1 MAESEVM
8 LRRVPSRSSWQR
20 VRKARPHLL
29 LSRRGRRR
37 FGVLTRGELRRLRRR
52 LLRAHALGG
61 DWKLGVPAGAHVA
74 VKCKI
79 RTRSRPGSRSQP
91 TPSVPPVP
99 CTRVGSC
106 SLLNPRNHSTPQS
119 RAGRRVLKVS
129 PNITQP
135 TLDLGSGRVLLML
148 PPGEGFTFSGICR
161 VTCIYGQ
168 LEIYG
173 HIIKQGQPP
182 QDVFSVYT
190 HSYLTINGVPYSE
203 PEKSKKG
210 IRREI
215 RALLKPYMKLDDRN
229 WVVRY
234 FPPLGSILIL
244 ERLQTRL
251 VDFLRTYKCAS
262 YVLLQENILVRDN
275 SEFVALNKIG
285 IRRQKRK
292 KGICLS
298 ESGLCALEELISVSC
313 DGCPVILLCGACDIG
328 KSTFSRILI
337 NHLLNSIPGVDYLEC
352 DLGQTEF
359 TPPGCISLLN
369 ITEPLLGP
377 PYTHQRKPQ
386 KMVYFGKTNCHNEYE
401 NYIEIVKYVFRDYKR
416 EFPLIINTMG
426 WVSGDGLLLLV
437 DLIRVLSPNYVVQL
451 TSDRSEPMQPL
462 TSEFVELTDG
472 LYTKSKIKRYRG
484 FEIPEFGDSLGFA
497 EEEKES
503 SPVPVFTGHILLTV
517 YSEFLS
523 SKNEKNRGKY
533 NRIFRDLA
541 VLGYLSQLMLPVT
554 EPLCPLHSLTPYQ
567 VPFNAVAIRVT
578 HADVAPTHI
587 LYAMNA
593 SWVGLCKIVDD
604 MKGYTRGPIL
614 LAQNPICDCLG
625 FGICRGIDMDKR
637 LYHILTPLPPEE
649 LRTVNCL
656 LVGTIS
662 IPHCIFKNQPG
673 TEGTVPYV
681 TRDYNLKLLGA
692 SEKIGEREYRNILPR
707 HKSRQRRK

>member
-1 MAESEVM
+1 M
-8 LRRVPSRSSWQR
+8 
-20 VRKARPHLL
+20 
-29 LSRRGRRR
+29 
-37 FGVLTRGELRRLRRR
+37 
-52 LLRAHALGG
+52 
-61 DWKLGVPAGAHVA
+61 
-74 VKCKI
+74 
-79 RTRSRPGSRSQP
+79 
-91 TPSVPPVP
+91 
-99 CTRVGSC
+99 
-106 SLLNPRNHSTPQS
+106 
-119 RAGRRVLKVS
+119 
-129 PNITQP
+129 
-135 TLDLGSGRVLLML
+135 
-148 PPGEGFTFSGICR
+148 
-161 VTCIYGQ
+161 TCIYGQ

-523 SKNEKNRGKY
+523 SKNEKKQGQIQQDFSRSG
-533 NRIFRDLA
+533 
-541 VLGYLSQLMLPVT
+541 G
-554 EPLCPLHSLTPYQ
+554 
-567 VPFNAVAIRVT
+567 
-578 HADVAPTHI
+578 
-587 LYAMNA
+587 
-593 SWVGLCKIVDD
+593 VGL
-604 MKGYTRGPIL
+604 P
-614 LAQNPICDCLG
+614 
-625 FGICRGIDMDKR
+625 
-637 LYHILTPLPPEE
+637 
-649 LRTVNCL
+649 
-656 LVGTIS
+656 
-662 IPHCIFKNQPG
+662 
-673 TEGTVPYV
+673 
-681 TRDYNLKLLGA
+681 
-692 SEKIGEREYRNILPR
+692 
-707 HKSRQRRK
+707 